1 MCAKI
6 CKKLKIKYHLGQAS
20 NNPTTKSYLHP
31 WSGKTEKPVEWVAR
45 IHPTSIMDTRIF
57 STSKMDNKKS
67 NQIRDLIHLPRILPD
82 FVVPAGIAP
91 KVDVRR
97 RNKILKFYKTA
108 ERCVKSENK
117 SVTRERESLWCRL
130 HTCKNSA
137 HSY

>member
-1 MCAKI
+1 MHEYMQKYVKVKNKI
-6 CKKLKIKYHLGQAS
+6 IKYLEQAS

-57 STSKMDNKKS
+57 STSKMDKKKS
-67 NQIRDLIHLPRILPD
+67 NPGSHSSATNSPR
-82 FVVPAGIAP
+82 FRAGIAP

-108 ERCVKSENK
+108 ERCVKK
-117 SVTRERESLWCRL
+117 
-130 HTCKNSA
+130 
-137 HSY
+137 